1 MAIRAILMILQL
13 LKNKNDQ
20 SLELNQLFSIV
31 NSN

>member
-1 MAIRAILMILQL
+1 MILQL